1 MNPLLPIAEKV
12 AKIDNTFIVNAQYKM
27 TAKEQKVLYFL
38 ISHLDP
44 KNEQDFNVITV
55 PLRQLEEN
63 LKESSKR
70 SGSLYEEIDR
80 LCANMIAKNVAFP
93 TNILIEGKPLKG
105 RINFFSSIRPIIDDD
120 EQTAIR
126 FSFSPDMKP
135 FLLQLHHYVNIGV
148 LEVVPMTNAHAIRM
162 YSIFK
167 SERNRTRPMMQNVLQ
182 IHYTLDELKAVLGIT
197 AKYKSDN
204 FKDFRIY
211 VLDKVRE
218 EINEH
223 CPTMFVSYDYIKIR
237 RKITGV
243 TFNIYE
249 RKPTTAL
256 LNSPSPTYT
265 PTPTP
270 TPTPVSVPLNVP
282 VQASSRTPNAA
293 KSKSDIKKYTPS
305 EKELDTLTRAKIQ
318 AYKLLIGFGV
328 FEGIAYKQILPKIKG
343 SEFEGF
349 EDFFIEKALL
359 HFEKN
364 AIQNTTKALKA
375 STFVTWWTK
384 NKVFESGDVWSD
396 ISEKLAKH
404 KKQLQAK
411 NPEILE
417 NRLLAKNM
425 TYAEF
430 EAHFKAKK

>member
-1 MNPLLPIAEKV
+1 MIPHLPIAEKV
-12 AKIDNTFIVNAQYKM
+12 AKIDNMFIVNAQYKM
-27 TAKEQKVLYFL
+27 TAKEQKILYYL

-63 LKESSKR
+63 LKESSKKW
-70 SGSLYEEIDR
+70 GSLYEEIDR

-93 TNILIEGKPLKG
+93 TNILIEGRPLKG
-105 RINFFSSIRPIIDDD
+105 RINFFSSIRPVIDDD
-120 EQTAIR
+120 GQTAIR

-167 SERNRTRPMMQNVLQ
+167 SERNRTRPMLQSILQ
-182 IHYTLDELKAVLGIT
+182 IHYTLDELKAVLGIA

-211 VLDKVRE
+211 VLDKIRE

-256 LNSPSPTYT
+256 LNSPSPSHL
-265 PTPTP
+265 PTH
-270 TPTPVSVPLNVP
+270 TPVSVSVNEP
-282 VQASSRTPNAA
+282 VQASNKTPNAA
-293 KSKSDIKKYTPS
+293 KPKSDIKNYTPS
-305 EKELDTLTRAKIQ
+305 EKDLGILTRAKTQ
-318 AYKLLIGFGV
+318 AYKLLTDFGV

-349 EDFFIEKALL
+349 EDFFVEKALQ